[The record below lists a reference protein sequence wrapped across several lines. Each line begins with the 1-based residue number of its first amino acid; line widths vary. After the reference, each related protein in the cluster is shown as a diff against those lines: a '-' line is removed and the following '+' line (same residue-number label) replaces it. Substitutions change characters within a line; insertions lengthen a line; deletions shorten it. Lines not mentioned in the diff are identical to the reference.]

1 MKGKLHRKCSCLDD
15 TAFEEAYAHFQIS
28 SQRAAESDGRSST
41 VLLKSS
47 FLQDHGGSSIRDV
60 GFRAVQGDDLGASG
74 RGVVSRDDG
83 TGYDY
88 SYIDYRSLDL
98 ASFRELMLELKP
110 QWIRDLS
117 GLDRLFVAFD
127 ADHNGAIDVHEF
139 MQGLQAL
146 SQVGSRIDKLRMLFL
161 AYDSRGVGRLSKLDI
176 ACLLRTTNAML
187 DRSAAKVFAGGE
199 SSDEMMVYTAAADAI
214 LQTICEVVEENS
226 AGGTAGDLSAAFE
239 QFLKVPDLQPDVLRT
254 VVIKLPFASRK
265 IMLSLR
271 AKREAAEVVEAE
283 RAARV
288 REKER
293 RNAAHLP
300 RSRKPSQE
308 ELQQL
313 RTSPR

>member
-1 MKGKLHRKCSCLDD
+1 
-15 TAFEEAYAHFQIS
+15 
-28 SQRAAESDGRSST
+28 
-41 VLLKSS
+41 
-47 FLQDHGGSSIRDV
+47 
-60 GFRAVQGDDLGASG
+60 
-74 RGVVSRDDG
+74 
-83 TGYDY
+83 
-88 SYIDYRSLDL
+88 
-98 ASFRELMLELKP
+98 
-110 QWIRDLS
+110 
-117 GLDRLFVAFD
+117 
-127 ADHNGAIDVHEF
+127 
-139 MQGLQAL
+139 
-146 SQVGSRIDKLRMLFL
+146 MLFL
-161 AYDSRGVGRLSKLDI
+161 AHDSRGVGRLSKLDI

-214 LQTICEVVEENS
+214 LQTICEVVEENG

-308 ELQQL
+308 ELQLL